1 MMRLLRTI
9 IILLF
14 TGFPTFAG
22 SVNGADSWA
31 QVQKAGKGTITAYW
45 YDIDPFIYTGSK
57 GQLQGVEFELM
68 ESFVQY
74 VKQKYNYDL
83 RIQWENAGSF
93 ESIYRKV
100 KDHTAPGIF
109 GWSFFSITPER
120 RHEVNFTPPYM
131 PDLNI
136 LVTSNELPLYATAQP
151 FLDHLQMLQGYT
163 MAHTTMED
171 DLKKLQARRNFT
183 IYSEYDD
190 YEVLRKIAG
199 RQNGF
204 GYIPLTIYVVA
215 LQKGIKVKRQHILVT
230 ERPGFAGIFS
240 KNSDWGPVVNE
251 YFQSFACKRKTDS
264 LLAKYLGSEIGRII
278 MDGPGTNETEQQ
290 SADIELLTKE
300 RELVSQRLIETALQV
315 EHQKMMRNISIGG
328 ALVIVIITILLY
340 NRYRTKKILNDQ
352 LLQRN
357 SIITRQHE
365 EIALMNRKLQM
376 KVLQAQMNP
385 HFIFNSLNHMQY
397 YINQGDKSIA
407 LKYVSR
413 FSRFMRLIIQQANV
427 STVSVA
433 EEVLMLEQYLGMEQ
447 IRFTGKFSYDLQV
460 AEDVPV
466 NEIRI
471 PPLLLYHYV
480 ENSLYHGIMNSS
492 RHGEIHIQ
500 FSCTSTQLICSIRD
514 NGIGRTA
521 AKLIM
526 DQKAGVS
533 PTPHSDLTTERVHI
547 MNEDVP
553 GSISV
558 TKEDVLTNGEVDGT
572 LVVIRFALEHAIAKA
587 PEEALHT
594 A

>member
-1 MMRLLRTI
+1 MMRLLRITI
-9 IILLF
+9 IILF

-22 SVNGADSWA
+22 GVNGGDSWA

-68 ESFVQY
+68 ESFVKY
-74 VKQKYNYDL
+74 VKQKYSYDL
-83 RIQWENAGSF
+83 TIRWENAGSF
-93 ESIYRKV
+93 ESIYNKV
-100 KDHTAPGIF
+100 KNHTEPGIF

-120 RHEVNFTPPYM
+120 RLEVNFTPPYM

-136 LVTSNELPLYATAQP
+136 LVTSNELPLYTSTQP
-151 FLDHLQMLQGYT
+151 FMDNLRMLQGYT

-171 DLKKLQARRNFT
+171 DLKKLQSRQNFS

-278 MDGPGTNETEQQ
+278 MDGPGTNETAQQ
-290 SADIELLTKE
+290 NADIELLTKE

-328 ALVIVIITILLY
+328 ALVIVIMTVLLY
-340 NRYRTKKILNDQ
+340 NRYRTKKRLNDQ
-352 LLQRN
+352 LIQRN
-357 SIITRQHE
+357 SIITRQHG
-365 EIALMNRKLQM
+365 EIELMNRKLQM

-407 LKYVSR
+407 LKYVAR

-427 STVSVA
+427 STVSIA
-433 EEVLMLEQYLGMEQ
+433 EEILMLEQYLGMEQ
-447 IRFTGKFSYDLQV
+447 IRFTGKFSYDLEV
-460 AEDVPV
+460 AADVPV

-480 ENSLYHGIMNSS
+480 ENSLYHGIMNSD
-492 RHGEIHIQ
+492 RHGEISIK
-500 FSCTSTQLICSIRD
+500 FYCTAQQLVCSIQD
-514 NGIGRTA
+514 NGIGRAA
-521 AKLIM
+521 AKLIAQ
-526 DQKAGVS
+526 QKAGVS
-533 PTPHSDLTTERVHI
+533 PTPNSDLTTERIRI
-547 MNEDVP
+547 MNEEIP
-553 GSISV
+553 GSVSIS
-558 TKEDVLTNGEVDGT
+558 KEDAETGGT
-572 LVVIRFALEHAIAKA
+572 LVVIGFALEFATAKA
-587 PEEALHT
+587 PEEALQT
-594 A
+594 V

>member
-1 MMRLLRTI
+1 MIRLLRITI
-9 IILLF
+9 IILF

-22 SVNGADSWA
+22 GVNGGDSWA
-31 QVQKAGKGTITAYW
+31 QVQKAGKGTITAFW
-45 YDIDPFIYTGSK
+45 YDIDPFIYTSPK

-68 ESFVQY
+68 ESFVKY
-74 VKQKYNYDL
+74 VKQKYSYDL
-83 RIQWENAGSF
+83 TIRWENAGSF
-93 ESIYRKV
+93 ESIYSKV
-100 KDHTAPGIF
+100 KNHKEPGIF

-120 RHEVNFTPPYM
+120 RQEVNFTPPYM

-136 LVTSNELPLYATAQP
+136 LVTSNELPLYSTPQP
-151 FLDHLQMLQGYT
+151 FMDNLRMLQGYT

-171 DLKKLQARRNFT
+171 DLRKLQSRENFT

-240 KNSDWGPVVNE
+240 KSSDWGPVVNE
-251 YFQSFACKRKTDS
+251 YFQSFAAKRKTDS

-278 MDGPGTNETEQQ
+278 MDGPGTNDTAQQ

-315 EHQKMMRNISIGG
+315 EHQKMMRNISIAG
-328 ALVIVIITILLY
+328 ALMIVIMTGLLY
-340 NRYRTKKILNDQ
+340 NRYRTKKRLNDQ
-352 LLQRN
+352 LMQRN
-357 SIITRQHE
+357 SIITRQHG
-365 EIALMNRKLQM
+365 EIELMNRKLQM

-407 LKYVSR
+407 LKYVGR

-427 STVSVA
+427 STVSIA
-433 EEVLMLEQYLGMEQ
+433 EEILMLEQYLGMEQ

-460 AEDVPV
+460 AADVPV
-466 NEIRI
+466 NDIRI

-480 ENSLYHGIMNSS
+480 ENSLYHGIMNSD
-492 RHGEIHIQ
+492 RHGEISIKFYCTAHELVFSIQ
-500 FSCTSTQLICSIRD
+500 D
-514 NGIGRTA
+514 NGIGRAA
-521 AKLIM
+521 AKLIAL
-526 DQKAGVS
+526 QKAGVS
-533 PTPHSDLTTERVHI
+533 PTPNSDLTTERIHI
-547 MNEDVP
+547 MNEDIP
-553 GSISV
+553 GSVSI
-558 TKEDVLTNGEVDGT
+558 TKEDVTGGGT
-572 LVVIRFALEHAIAKA
+572 LVVIGFALEFATAKA
-587 PEEALHT
+587 PEETLQT
-594 A
+594 V